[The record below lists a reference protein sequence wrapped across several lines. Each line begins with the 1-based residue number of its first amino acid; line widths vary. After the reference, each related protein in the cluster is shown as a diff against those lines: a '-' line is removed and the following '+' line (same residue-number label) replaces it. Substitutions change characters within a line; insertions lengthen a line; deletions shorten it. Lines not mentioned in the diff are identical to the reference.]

1 MLLKLKQSSLVSR
14 GHFISAANAL
24 SLTHLS
30 THAGTAPHF
39 LSSNFFLFFSS
50 FINSDTEKR
59 EEDNHIRPD
68 SGEKTLSGRCCG
80 ETWSSHCSPART
92 KAARRPLW
100 LIQWRQ
106 AATVI
111 SQNQLKVQCNW
122 GKITVSRSYMKSS
135 PHFHHQTKSHNDLI
149 FSPSY
154 FWVRQQLRLW
164 WVLFLNS
171 YTIRW
176 KLFVSFFFF
185 KDNIFR
191 CRL

>member
-24 SLTHLS
+24 SLTRLS
-30 THAGTAPHF
+30 THAGTAPRF
-39 LSSNFFLFFSS
+39 ISSNFFPLFSG

-92 KAARRPLW
+92 KAARRPVR

-111 SQNQLKVQCNW
+111 SQHPLKVQHNW
-122 GKITVSRSYMKSS
+122 GKVTVRCPYLKYS
-135 PHFHHQTKSHNDLI
+135 PHLQHQAKSHNDLI
-149 FSPSY
+149 FFFPFSSH
-154 FWVRQQLRLW
+154 FWVMQQLWLW
-164 WVLFLNS
+164 WPFFWIPVLLVETFWHSFL
-171 YTIRW
+171 
-176 KLFVSFFFF
+176 
-185 KDNIFR
+185 
-191 CRL
+191 